1 MKIKV
6 DGHAWNGFEIRF
18 LKSFGWM
25 GFLKLGLDLKTKG
38 LEMHS

>member
-6 DGHAWNGFEIRF
+6 DDHAWNGFEIRF

-25 GFLKLGLDLKTKG
+25 GFENKRFGNAF
-38 LEMHS
+38 MNF

>member
-6 DGHAWNGFEIRF
+6 DGYAWNGFEIQF

-25 GFLKLGLDLKTKG
+25 GFLKLG
-38 LEMHS
+38 S

>member
-6 DGHAWNGFEIRF
+6 EGHAWNGFEIRF

-25 GFLKLGLDLKTKG
+25 IQDFTKVK
-38 LEMHS
+38 